1 MHTIQLNE
9 DEIISLNKV
18 FDSAKNARAIRA
30 STLRAIEVFSS
41 QVQQVTLAHKVKN
54 LEEENEHLRRE
65 LESTQEA
72 FEYSNPFIKAVH
84 FSHSNEDD
92 F

>member
-30 STLRAIEVFSS
+30 STLR
-41 QVQQVTLAHKVKN
+41 T
-54 LEEENEHLRRE
+54 
-65 LESTQEA
+65 
-72 FEYSNPFIKAVH
+72 IKGLLIA
-84 FSHSNEDD
+84 SPASDAGS
-92 F
+92 